1 MSVKLD
7 PSVIDQLRA
16 SQSLTSFEQVGVK
29 LGRSGFTVRNWY
41 KGHTVPAP
49 EDLVKMQ
56 FLTGRPYG
64 TMLLITEQS
73 SPQKS
78 AA

>member
-1 MSVKLD
+1 MTRLD
-7 PSVIDQLRA
+7 PTVIDLLKERHGL
-16 SQSLTSFEQVGVK
+16 SSYEQVASK
-29 LGRSGFTVRNWY
+29 LGRTA
-41 KGHTVPAP
+41 HTVAKWCKGTTVPSA

-73 SPQKS
+73 SPHKS